1 MRLLLDTQIYL
12 WFLADSKRLSKK
24 ARQDIAHADEVTVS
38 AASIWEAS
46 IKAALGKLEVD
57 STALAE
63 GIQASG
69 FVELPIRAFHGVAAA
84 TLPDHHRDPFDR
96 MLLAQAMTEPMH
108 LLTTD
113 AVLARYSPLVRVV

>member
-12 WFLADSKRLSKK
+12 WFLADSKRLSRK
-24 ARQDIAHADEVTVS
+24 ARQDIAHADEVMVS

-108 LLTTD
+108 LLTAD
-113 AVLARYSPLVRVV
+113 AVLARYSPLVRMV